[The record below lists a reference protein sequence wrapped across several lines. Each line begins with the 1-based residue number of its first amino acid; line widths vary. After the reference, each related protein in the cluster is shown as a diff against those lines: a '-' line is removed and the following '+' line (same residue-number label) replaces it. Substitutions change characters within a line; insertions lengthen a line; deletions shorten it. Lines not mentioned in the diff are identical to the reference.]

1 MGPAYDEM
9 LRANGRP
16 RTHYR
21 NLHTQLLNLPSEE
34 PYRFKKETVQAQ
46 KQVQQP

>member
-1 MGPAYDEM
+1 M

-16 RTHYR
+16 RTYYR
-21 NLHTQLLNLPSEE
+21 NLPNLPSEE

-46 KQVQQP
+46 QQLQQP